1 MKAVANKIREFRW
14 LLVALALVPAIG
26 LQVGCGQKGDLY
38 YADEVKP
45 PPAETKKETAEETAE
60 EE

>member
-45 PPAETKKETAEETAE
+45 PPAETKKETAEEE
-60 EE
+60 